1 MCGFKHCKKTGRC
14 FLEGVSPCPDKL
26 ADSHPSKAVS
36 GFQYDG
42 FLEPDELLN
51 VLGFEVKLPTDEA
64 ASKKPHKV
72 A

>member
-14 FLEGVSPCPDKL
+14 FLEGVSPCPDRL
-26 ADSHPSKAVS
+26 DEPNSNRVVS

-51 VLGFEVKLPTDEA
+51 VLGFEAKSPAETA
-64 ASKKPHKV
+64 AVKKPHKV